1 MIRDALKFMGNLGPD
16 NGQGGGQTQNT
27 ASVIFSGVDL
37 SCWPVEINS
46 VIIGN
51 R

>member
-1 MIRDALKFMGNLGPD
+1 MIRDASKFMGNLGPD
-16 NGQGGGQTQNT
+16 NGQGGQTQNT

-46 VIIGN
+46 MIIGN